1 MKRRWSLI
9 VAIGVTV
16 GVQSPAWSGAPTD
29 QVREYTDQVRKVLDD
44 PSLKQPDKRRERR
57 EAVRKVAVEIF
68 DVAETAR
75 RALGPHWQ
83 SRTDAERTE
92 FIQMF
97 ADLLERTYIAKIDL
111 YGGEQVRYVAES
123 IDGDRAIVR
132 AKIITK
138 KGTEVPIDAR
148 MLHRAGRWLIYD
160 IAVENISLINN
171 YRVQFD
177 RIIRTSSYEELVR
190 RLRKRDE
197 FLDEKERSA
206 HRPS

>member
-1 MKRRWSLI
+1 MKRLRSLI
-9 VAIGVTV
+9 PAMVLTV
-16 GVQSPAWSGAPTD
+16 CFGSVAWSGPPTD

-44 PSLKQPDKRRERR
+44 PALKQPDKRSQRR
-57 EAVRKVAVEIF
+57 AAVRKVAIEIF
-68 DVAETAR
+68 DVAETAK

-83 SRTDAERTE
+83 SRTEAERTE
-92 FIQMF
+92 FTQMF
-97 ADLLERTYIAKIDL
+97 ADLLERTYISKIDL

-138 KGTEVPIDAR
+138 KGTEVPVDAR
-148 MLHRAGRWLIYD
+148 MLRRAERWLIYD
-160 IAVENISLINN
+160 ITVENISLINN

-177 RIIRTSSYEELVR
+177 RIIRTSSYEELMR

-197 FLDEKERSA
+197 FLDEKESSA
-206 HRPS
+206 RRPS